1 MSDILCIY
9 YSRTGHTRRAMEEVA
24 DALGAEVTAITD
36 DRDRNGWRG
45 YIRCGMDAMKTSTRP
60 LLPFQTEKPLN
71 EYRLVIIGSPVWAGR
86 CASPV
91 RALLKRR
98 GLEMRNVAYLVTRS
112 TSQRSEE
119 VYDQMDMY
127 VKDAHRMAVSLRPG
141 SEGYEF
147 WRNDFVQNVR
157 RWMDEQ
163 LGRAMLEK
171 LKAIEQRLTEVEQ
184 QLSDPAVYG
193 DRERLTALSREQKE
207 LTPVVAC
214 YRAYLRAQDTAREAE
229 EMLSDPELR
238 ALAQEELAGARADME
253 RLQEELKRLL
263 LPRDPNDEKNVILE
277 IRAGIGGE
285 EGALFA
291 ADLLRMYTM
300 YAERRGWTLSIVNE
314 NMTELGGVKE
324 VSAEIEGAGAWS
336 RLKFEAGTHRVQ
348 RVPETESSG
357 RIQTSAATV
366 AVMPEAEE
374 VEFSI
379 DPKDLQIDT
388 FRSSGA
394 GGQHVNKT
402 ESAIRITHLPTGVV
416 VECQDERSQYKNK
429 DRAMKILRSKLYEAE
444 QEKQNAAIAATRK
457 SQVGTGDRSGKIR
470 TYNFPQNRV
479 TDHRLTGDSKNF
491 NIAAI
496 MNGDLDDL
504 IDALTLNEQ
513 AQRLQEGKE

>member
-1 MSDILCIY
+1 
-9 YSRTGHTRRAMEEVA
+9 
-24 DALGAEVTAITD
+24 
-36 DRDRNGWRG
+36 
-45 YIRCGMDAMKTSTRP
+45 
-60 LLPFQTEKPLN
+60 
-71 EYRLVIIGSPVWAGR
+71 
-86 CASPV
+86 
-91 RALLKRR
+91 
-98 GLEMRNVAYLVTRS
+98 
-112 TSQRSEE
+112 
-119 VYDQMDMY
+119 
-127 VKDAHRMAVSLRPG
+127 
-141 SEGYEF
+141 
-147 WRNDFVQNVR
+147 
-157 RWMDEQ
+157 
-163 LGRAMLEK
+163 MLEK
-171 LKAIEQRLTEVEQ
+171 LKAIEARLTEVER
-184 QLSDPAVYG
+184 QLSDPSVYG
-193 DRERLTALSREQKE
+193 DRDKLTALSREQKE
-207 LTPVVAC
+207 LTPVVSA
-214 YRAYLRAQDTAREAE
+214 YRAYVRASRTAEDASA
-229 EMLSDPELR
+229 MLSDPELR
-238 ALAQEELAGARADME
+238 ELAQEELAAARADME
-253 RLQEELKRLL
+253 RLEDELKRLL
-263 LPRDPNDEKNVILE
+263 LPKDPNDDKNVILE

-479 TDHRLTGDSKNF
+479 TDHRLTGDNKNF

-496 MNGDLDDL
+496 MNGDLDSL